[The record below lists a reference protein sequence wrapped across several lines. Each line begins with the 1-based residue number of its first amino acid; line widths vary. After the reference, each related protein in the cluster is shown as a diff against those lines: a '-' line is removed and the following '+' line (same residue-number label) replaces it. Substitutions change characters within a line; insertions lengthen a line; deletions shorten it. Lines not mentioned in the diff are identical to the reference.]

1 MNCFRNNSDNKK
13 LTKIQKRQC
22 IEIMLANEFPLVLC
36 IIFVICDSILASGA
50 IGIEIIKIIYHKE
63 LYYVGCGL
71 IFF

>member
-36 IIFVICDSILASGA
+36 VLFVIFNSILAAGA
-50 IGIEIIKIIYHKE
+50 IGIEIVKIIYQKD
-63 LYYVGCGL
+63 LYFVGCG
-71 IFF
+71 